1 MVKGRNFPKSTKRH
15 AKTLLFSGFFAVL
28 VSRETDAENQTVPR
42 ETYIFNCLKYPSRY
56 RFCARFYS
64 LIIAVLHLKSYV
76 KNRLFPIVFTSNY
89 PYSNTEI
96 PHKIKAIF
104 RNVRHDFTA
113 ARSAP
118 EKRLTDN
125 ISHAFSSI
133 YYPRRTP
140 PVARYGY
147 RFAFIHIL
155 EFSKNYKTSL
165 LLLFSGIVA
174 VFFKLL
180 HVKQL

>member
-1 MVKGRNFPKSTKRH
+1 MKGQKFPKSTEKH
-15 AKTLLFSGFFAVL
+15 TKILLFSGFFAVP

-42 ETYIFNCLKYPSRY
+42 ETYIFHCLKYPSRY
-56 RFCARFYS
+56 CFCARFYS

-104 RNVRHDFTA
+104 TTPVTISPPLEALEKPLHRRYRTHPFFHISTTSNTA
-113 ARSAP
+113 CCPLR
-118 EKRLTDN
+118 
-125 ISHAFSSI
+125 ISFRI
-133 YYPRRTP
+133 
-140 PVARYGY
+140 
-147 RFAFIHIL
+147 IHIFKSA
-155 EFSKNYKTSL
+155 ENYKSAL

-174 VFFKLL
+174 VFF
-180 HVKQL
+180 

>member
-1 MVKGRNFPKSTKRH
+1 MKGRNFPKSTKRH

-28 VSRETDAENQTVPR
+28 VSRETGTENQAVPR

-113 ARSAP
+113 ARSARKNASP
-118 EKRLTDN
+118 TTSRTP
-125 ISHAFSSI
+125 FSSI

-147 RFAFIHIL
+147 RFAFIHIR
-155 EFSKNYKTSL
+155 K
-165 LLLFSGIVA
+165 
-174 VFFKLL
+174 FFKKLQNRFFTT
-180 HVKQL
+180 V

>member
-1 MVKGRNFPKSTKRH
+1 MKGQKFPKPTEKH
-15 AKTLLFSGFFAVL
+15 AKTLLFSGFLRFSFHVKPTPKIKPFH
-28 VSRETDAENQTVPR
+28 VKH
-42 ETYIFNCLKYPSRY
+42 IFSLFKYPFRY

-64 LIIAVLHLKSYV
+64 LIVAVLHLKSYV

-113 ARSAP
+113 ARSARKTASP
-118 EKRLTDN
+118 TT
-125 ISHAFSSI
+125 S
-133 YYPRRTP
+133 RTP
-140 PVARYGY
+140 FLPYITHAEHRLLPVTGIVSPLST
-147 RFAFIHIL
+147 FAN
-155 EFSKNYKTSL
+155 FSKNCKTAF

-174 VFFKLL
+174 AFF
-180 HVKQL
+180 

>member
-1 MVKGRNFPKSTKRH
+1 MKGQKFPKPTEKH
-15 AKTLLFSGFFAVL
+15 AKALLFSGFFAVF
-28 VSRETDAENQTVPR
+28 VSRETDAENKTVPR
-42 ETYIFNCLKYPSRY
+42 ETYIFHYLKYPFRY

-76 KNRLFPIVFTSNY
+76 KNQLPPIVFTSNY

-104 RNVRHDFTA
+104 SNARHDFTA
-113 ARSAP
+113 ARSTRKP
-118 EKRLTDN
+118 SPT
-125 ISHAFSSI
+125 ISHTSFAAI

-147 RFAFIHIL
+147 RFAFIHIR
-155 EFSKNYKTSL
+155 K
-165 LLLFSGIVA
+165 
-174 VFFKLL
+174 FFKKLQNRSFTT
-180 HVKQL
+180 V

>member
-1 MVKGRNFPKSTKRH
+1 MKGRNFPKSTKRH

-113 ARSAP
+113 ARSARKNASP
-118 EKRLTDN
+118 T
-125 ISHAFSSI
+125 IS
-133 YYPRRTP
+133 RTP
-140 PVARYGY
+140 FLPYITHAEHRLLPVTGIVSPLST
-147 RFAFIHIL
+147 FAN
-155 EFSKNYKTSL
+155 FSKNCKAAF

-174 VFFKLL
+174 AFF
-180 HVKQL
+180 